1 MESVLPKG
9 LGTGALE
16 GLSGGGLGLPSPS
29 SPVPDTPEPAN
40 PMSSIPLGF

>member
-1 MESVLPKG
+1 MESVLPSG

-29 SPVPDTPEPAN
+29 TPTPEAPAS
-40 PMSSIPLGF
+40 PIPLGF